1 MSSPATQS
9 PFDAIA
15 LREGGR
21 EVWSARDLMPKLGY
35 RKWERFFDAIE
46 RAKVA
51 CSNSGHR
58 PADHFPGAGKMV
70 KIGSETERQVEDFH
84 LTRYAAYLV
93 AMNGDPRKPEIAA
106 AQTYFAIK
114 TREAETASVQR
125 THAVVQVQQPD
136 RTRVEIPGITRPK
149 PEVEVQPASV
159 GEVDSS
165 DPLIAGLIAQQRLVS
180 GLIQVRQ
187 DQIHQGRRLTE
198 MEERVHAIEGA
209 AQQARESL
217 SALPVSTESAP
228 DLTMS
233 AKCNQAV
240 RAISSLTHETFDQIW
255 KRAYGEY
262 DLRFSVILKVRVENY
277 NKDKRAKDK
286 LSKLAYVEKFGNI
299 QALYDILFKLKEQAA
314 TSQRAIQR

>member
-51 CSNSGHR
+51 CSNSGHN
-58 PADHFPGAGKMV
+58 PEEHFPGAGKPITGGNGAVQM
-70 KIGSETERQVEDFH
+70 VEDFH

-165 DPLIAGLIAQQRLVS
+165 DPLIAGLIAQQRLTQ

-187 DQIHQGRRLTE
+187 DQIHQGRWLSE
-198 MEERVHAIEGA
+198 MEERVQAIEGA

-217 SALPVSTESAP
+217 SALPAPTESAP
-228 DLTMS
+228 DLTMP

-240 RAISSLTHETFDQIW
+240 RAIAKLTHRDPNLVWNE
-255 KRAYGEY
+255 AYGEY
-262 DLRFSVILKVRVENY
+262 DLRHRVILKVRCENH
-277 NKDKRAKDK
+277 NKDKRPKDQ
-286 LSKLAYVEKFGNI
+286 LSRLAYVERFGNI
-299 QALYDILFKLKEQAA
+299 QSLYDILFKMKE
-314 TSQRAIQR
+314 RASKGNASSI